1 MKDVILII
9 ITLCI
14 FVLLLGVVLNLVA
27 PINEQYVYGHIRIR
41 SRGIY
46 AQVFTREEAPACGCC
61 TALYGGGKV
70 TVKADLSQVQ
80 VGDMAELTSLNGDKL
95 VLECIDIRAGV
106 GWLARAKGDVLVIND
121 RLIFRFTKL

>member
-1 MKDVILII
+1 MKDVIIGLLVLI
-9 ITLCI
+9 CG
-14 FVLLLGVVLNLVA
+14 LLLFGIVLHAIL
-27 PINEQYVYGHIRIR
+27 PQEQYVYGTISIRT
-41 SRGIY
+41 RGIY
-46 AQVFTREEAPACGCC
+46 AQVFTREEEPLCGCC

>member
-1 MKDVILII
+1 MKDVILIL

-14 FVLLLGVVLNLVA
+14 FMLLFFAVLNFIA
-27 PINEQYVYGHIRIR
+27 PLQEQYVYGHIRIR

-61 TALYGGGKV
+61 GALYGGGKV
-70 TVKADLSQVQ
+70 TVKEDLSAVQ
-80 VGDMAELTSLNGDKL
+80 VGDFAEITSLEGERL

-106 GWLARAKGDVLVIND
+106 GGLAQARGDVLVIND
-121 RLIFRFTKL
+121 RLIFRFTKQ